1 MTIMNTISFKTALN
15 FFFIVLL
22 LQNCQ
27 SDKLVAE
34 PYSFFVAGHTYGSPM
49 AKNKGL
55 HPAFT
60 DKFAE
65 LQQQE
70 NLKFGVLT
78 GDIVRYSNEKTWE
91 ITWKELKLLNTKIH
105 IAGGN
110 HDVYNKALFKKYVPE
125 SYYAFQQSGDLFI
138 VLNPNIDHWNISGK
152 QLEFLKNELKKAENY
167 RHVFVFCHQ
176 LIWWQSDEKWGVC
189 QPNSFE
195 NMSENLNFQSEVL
208 PLFENVKN
216 QVLLI
221 AGDVGAVP
229 NSSAICYL
237 KKGNVS
243 LVASGMG
250 IDEKDNFLLID
261 VDKYGEIT
269 IELIGL
275 RGKALG
281 RLEDYLKEI

>member
-1 MTIMNTISFKTALN
+1 MTNLNIISFQTTLK
-15 FFFIVLL
+15 LL
-22 LQNCQ
+22 LILLLFQSCQ
-27 SDKLVAE
+27 SDKAATKS
-34 PYSFFVAGHTYGSPM
+34 YSFFVAGHTYGNPM

-55 HPAFT
+55 YPAFT
-60 DKFAE
+60 DKFSE
-65 LQQQE
+65 LQQHE

-78 GDIVRYSNEKTWE
+78 GDIVRSSNEKSWE
-91 ITWKELKLLNTKIH
+91 TVWKELNPLNIKIH
-105 IAGGN
+105 IAAGN
-110 HDVYNKALFKKYVPE
+110 HDIKNKQLFKKYVHE

-138 VLNPNIDHWNISGK
+138 VLNPNIDQWNIAGK
-152 QLEFLKNELKKAENY
+152 QLDFLKNELSKAENY
-167 RHVFVFCHQ
+167 RHIFVFCHQ
-176 LIWWQSDEKWGVC
+176 LIWWQSDKKWGTC

-237 KKGNVS
+237 KKENVS
-243 LVASGMG
+243 FIASGMG
-250 IDEKDNFLLID
+250 VGKKDNFLLID
-261 VDKYGEIT
+261 VDKNGEIA

-275 RGKALG
+275 RGENLG
-281 RLEDYLKEI
+281 DLEDYLNEI